1 MPNFARIG
9 LFCHPGGAKN
19 CQNADILTKF
29 VMFEGH
35 VSRHARLDPIISA
48 YAPDFSASVLLPSM
62 AANIRQF

>member
-48 YAPDFSASVLLPSM
+48 FSASVLLPSM
-62 AANIRQF
+62 AANIPQF